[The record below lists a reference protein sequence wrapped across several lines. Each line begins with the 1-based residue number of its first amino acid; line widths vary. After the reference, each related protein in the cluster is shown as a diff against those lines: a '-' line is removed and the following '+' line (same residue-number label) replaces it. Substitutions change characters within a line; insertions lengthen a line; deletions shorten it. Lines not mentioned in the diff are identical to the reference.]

1 MAQPNSLAE
10 AHLISATEAAREG
23 SREAGSAQSPESAE
37 AAAASAVSPGAT
49 DWSRWLIVALL
60 GIGAIIAYCD
70 RTNISAVLAYRPFV
84 EHFQLSDVGR
94 GVLNSAFFWSYML
107 LQIPAG
113 WLVDRYGTKIPYA
126 ISFAIWCVSSA
137 VTGMTRTLPELTTL
151 RVITGAGEAIVTPA
165 SFRWMRQHFQEQ
177 QAGLAIGI
185 YMLGTKIGPAVG
197 VPIATWLIHWY
208 DWRLMFLGMGAVGM
222 IWLVP
227 WLLLVKNDAP
237 LAPKIS
243 SQPVS
248 RETVPFGN
256 ILASPVIWGTVIIN
270 FCYNYF
276 VFYCMTWM
284 PAYFVEQR
292 HVSLTK
298 MGLYSFFSFA
308 GIAIVALVSGI
319 AADFLI
325 KRGGNAVTVRKAFV
339 VAGFAIAC
347 TEVIGVHAATVD
359 GALFWA
365 VVSLSGLG
373 LTTANNVALCRMTLI
388 PAPAAGLATGVQNVS
403 TSLAGIV
410 GPILSGWLL
419 QTTGGYAA
427 PMMAI
432 FFFLV
437 VGAVTCIVLLRPKWS
452 PKVVIV

>member
-1 MAQPNSLAE
+1 MAQPNSLAD
-10 AHLISATEAAREG
+10 AHPVPAEKPAPEAAVQ
-23 SREAGSAQSPESAE
+23 EAGSS
-37 AAAASAVSPGAT
+37 
-49 DWSRWLIVALL
+49 DWTRWLIVVLL

-70 RTNISAVLAYRPFV
+70 RTNISAALAYRPFV
-84 EHFQLSDVGR
+84 QHFQLSDIDR

-107 LQIPAG
+107 LQIPTG
-113 WLVDRYGTKIPYA
+113 WVVDRYGTKIPYA
-126 ISFAIWCVSSA
+126 ISFAVWCISSA
-137 VTGMTRTLPELTTL
+137 VTGMTRTLPQLTTL

-177 QAGLAIGI
+177 QAGLAVGI

-197 VPIATWLIHWY
+197 APIAAWLITAY
-208 DWRLMFLGMGAVGM
+208 DWRLMFFAMGLAGLV
-222 IWLVP
+222 WLIP
-227 WLLLVKNDAP
+227 WLLFVKNDAP
-237 LAPKIS
+237 RTALKYP
-243 SQPVS
+243 SQPQS
-248 RETVPFGN
+248 RVTVPFKN
-256 ILASPVIWGTVIIN
+256 IMASPVIWGTVIIN

-298 MGLYSFFSFA
+298 MGLFSFFSFA
-308 GIAIVALVSGI
+308 GIAIVALVSGWV
-319 AADFLI
+319 ADLLI
-325 KRGGNAVTVRKAFV
+325 KRGGNAVFVRKVFV

-347 TEVIGVHAATVD
+347 TEVIGVQSTTVD

-373 LTTANNVALCRMTLI
+373 LTTANNIALCRMTLI
-388 PAPAAGLATGVQNVS
+388 PAQAAGLATGVQNVS

-437 VGAVTCIVLLRPKWS
+437 IGAVTCIVLLRPKWS
-452 PKVVIV
+452 PKVVTVQ

>member
-1 MAQPNSLAE
+1 MATPDSLAE
-10 AHLISATEAAREG
+10 PPPVATA
-23 SREAGSAQSPESAE
+23 ES
-37 AAAASAVSPGAT
+37 VSKGVKESDGA
-49 DWSRWLIVALL
+49 DWTRWLIVGLL

-70 RTNISAVLAYRPFV
+70 RTNISAALAYPPFIR
-84 EHFQLSDVGR
+84 HFELSDVDR
-94 GVLNSAFFWSYML
+94 GLLSSAFFWSYMV
-107 LQIPAG
+107 LQIPAD
-113 WLVDRYGTKIPYA
+113 WVVDRDGTKMPYA
-126 ISFAIWCVSSA
+126 ISFVVWCVSSA
-137 VTGMTRTLPELTTL
+137 VTGMTRTLPELTML

-165 SFRWMRQHFQEQ
+165 SFRWMRQHFTEQ
-177 QAGLAIGI
+177 QSGLAVGI
-185 YMLGTKIGPAVG
+185 YMLGTKIGPAIG
-197 VPIATWLIHWY
+197 APIAAWLITVY
-208 DWRLMFLGMGAVGM
+208 DWRLMFVVMGLAGL

-227 WLLLVKNDAP
+227 WMLLVRNDSPRAVRDNP
-237 LAPKIS
+237 AKPRT
-243 SQPVS
+243 VV
-248 RETVPFGN
+248 TVPLRN

-298 MGLYSFFSFA
+298 MGLFSFFSFG
-308 GIAIVALVSGI
+308 GIAIVALASGW
-319 AADFLI
+319 AADVLI
-325 KRGGNAVTVRKAFV
+325 KRGGNPVRVRKVFV
-339 VAGFAIAC
+339 VTGFAIAC
-347 TEVIGVHAATVD
+347 TEVIGVWSSSVE

-388 PAPAAGLATGVQNVS
+388 PAPAVGLATGVQNVS

-419 QTTGGYAA
+419 QTTGSYFA

-437 VGAVTCIVLLRPKWS
+437 LGGLTCIVLLRPEWS
-452 PKVVIV
+452 PKVVTASGKS

>member
-1 MAQPNSLAE
+1 MAQPNSLAD
-10 AHLISATEAAREG
+10 AHPVPAEKPAPEAAVQ
-23 SREAGSAQSPESAE
+23 EAGSS
-37 AAAASAVSPGAT
+37 
-49 DWSRWLIVALL
+49 DWTRWLIVVLL

-70 RTNISAVLAYRPFV
+70 RTNISAALAYRPFV
-84 EHFQLSDVGR
+84 QHFQLSDIDR

-107 LQIPAG
+107 LQIPTG
-113 WLVDRYGTKIPYA
+113 WVVDRYGTKIPYA
-126 ISFAIWCVSSA
+126 ISFAVWCISSA
-137 VTGMTRTLPELTTL
+137 VTGMTRTLPQLTTL

-177 QAGLAIGI
+177 QAGLAVGI

-197 VPIATWLIHWY
+197 APIAAWLITAY
-208 DWRLMFLGMGAVGM
+208 DWRLMFFAMGLAGLV
-222 IWLVP
+222 WLIP
-227 WLLLVKNDAP
+227 WLLFVKNDAP
-237 LAPKIS
+237 RTALKNP
-243 SQPVS
+243 SQPQS
-248 RETVPFGN
+248 RVTVPFKN
-256 ILASPVIWGTVIIN
+256 IMASPVIWGTVIIN

-298 MGLYSFFSFA
+298 MGLFSFFSFA
-308 GIAIVALVSGI
+308 GIAIVALVSGWV
-319 AADFLI
+319 ADLLI
-325 KRGGNAVTVRKAFV
+325 KRGGNAVFVRKVFV

-347 TEVIGVHAATVD
+347 TEVIGVQSTTVD

-373 LTTANNVALCRMTLI
+373 LTTANNIALCRMTLI
-388 PAPAAGLATGVQNVS
+388 PAQAAGLATGVQNVS

-437 VGAVTCIVLLRPKWS
+437 IGAVTCIVLLRPKWS
-452 PKVVIV
+452 PKVVTVQ